1 MLDMQK
7 IKNGVTDDMTDAEI
21 AARNAVVALSD
32 TESAATRYIFQR
44 QDAYPSIEDQ
54 LDKIYHEG
62 LDAWKAEIKA
72 IKDAHPK
79 P

>member
-1 MLDMQK
+1 MKKMV
-7 IKNGVTDDMTDAEI
+7 NGTLVSMTQQEI
-21 AARNAVVALSD
+21 DQYEAVKSEVELNI
-32 TESAATRYIFQR
+32 SANEWYHNRV
-44 QDAYPSIEDQ
+44 DAYPSIEDQ

>member
-1 MLDMQK
+1 MQK
-7 IKNGVTDDMTDAEI
+7 IKNGVTVDMTDAEI
-21 AARNAVVALSD
+21 AARNADVALSEA
-32 TESAATRYIFQR
+32 ESAATLYIFQR

>member
-1 MLDMQK
+1 MQK
-7 IKNGVTDDMTDAEI
+7 IKNGVTVDMTDAEI
-21 AARNAVVALSD
+21 AARNADVALSE
-32 TESAATRYIFQR
+32 TESAATLYIFQR
-44 QDAYPSIEDQ
+44 RDAYPSIEDQ